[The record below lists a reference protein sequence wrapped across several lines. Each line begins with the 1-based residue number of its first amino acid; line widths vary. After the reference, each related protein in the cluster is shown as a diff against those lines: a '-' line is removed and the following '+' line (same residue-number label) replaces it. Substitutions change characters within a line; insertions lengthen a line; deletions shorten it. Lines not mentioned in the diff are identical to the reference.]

1 MLDNTTIEE
10 IRNKL
15 DIVEVINSYITLE
28 KKGKNYFGVCP
39 FHDDHSPSMSVSP
52 SLQIFNCFTCKSG
65 GNVFKFV
72 SDYENISFTD
82 AVIKLANSINYPLNI
97 TNNKQNSIQVKNA
110 EIFNIYDISNKFFVN
125 NIHTK
130 GASEA
135 LNYLSSR
142 NISNETIK
150 FFEIGLASMLNPL
163 SKFLLANNFS
173 NSTLTDYGLL
183 SENGFDIFNNRIMIP
198 IHNPNGQVIAW
209 TGRIYNNN
217 DSNKYLN
224 SKETSIF
231 KKGATLFNYHRAI
244 SYIKKSDSIIIVEG
258 NMDVVRLVNHNIN
271 NCVALMGTS
280 LTNEHI
286 SLIKR
291 LTNNIILCLDADK
304 AGIMATKTISEQLD
318 SKGFNV
324 KIAILE
330 KDSDPDE
337 YILKYGHESFLN
349 IINNAINFF
358 DYKLNVL
365 KNERNF
371 SNLEDISSYLKDVVN
386 ELNKSNDEILKEMTI
401 NKLSS
406 DYNISIDTLKG
417 MIVKKEVIKTNNF
430 VQPNNKES
438 KFEKASKRIIKMMLL
453 EEDAI
458 YLVKDKLSYFVD
470 EKYKILSE
478 EIIYYFKKHAIIEI
492 ADLCTFLN
500 NKGNLQSLF
509 LEIVNEYED
518 YKYNEE
524 ELLDYINLLNNKLL
538 LNQKKILKNQLKS
551 EYDPIKKAQLVNEI
565 LKLGDKI

>member
-1 MLDNTTIEE
+1 MLDNNTIED

-15 DIVEVINSYITLE
+15 DIVEVINTYITLE

-72 SDYENISFTD
+72 SDYENISFHD
-82 AVIKLANSINYPLNI
+82 AVIKLANSINYPINI
-97 TNNKQNSIQVKNA
+97 TSAKPNNNQIKNN
-110 EIFNIYDISNKFFVN
+110 EIYNIYDISNKFFIN

-135 LNYLSSR
+135 LDYLSSR

-150 FFEIGLASMLNPL
+150 FFEIGLASMINPL
-163 SKFLLANNFS
+163 SKFLLVNNFS
-173 NSTLTDYGLL
+173 SSSLINYGIL
-183 SENGFDIFNNRIMIP
+183 SDNGYDIFNNRIMIP
-198 IHNPNGQVIAW
+198 IHNHNGQVIAW

-217 DSNKYLN
+217 DTNKYLN

-231 KKGATLFNYHRAI
+231 KKGSTLFNYHRAI
-244 SYIKKSDSIIIVEG
+244 SFIKKEDNIIIVEG
-258 NMDVVRLVNHNIN
+258 NMDVIRLVNHKIN

-280 LTNEHI
+280 LTNEQI
-286 SLIKR
+286 ALIKR
-291 LTNNIILCLDADK
+291 LTNNITLCLDSDK
-304 AGIMATKTISEQLD
+304 AGINATNVIANELYN
-318 SKGFNV
+318 KGFNV
-324 KIAILE
+324 KITMLE

-337 YILKYGHESFLN
+337 YIVKYGAEAFLN
-349 IINNAINFF
+349 ILNNSINFF

-371 SNLEDISSYLKDVVN
+371 SNLEEISAYLKDVIN
-386 ELNKSNDEILKEMTI
+386 ELNKSNDEILKEMTL
-401 NKLSS
+401 NKLSN
-406 DYNISIDTLKG
+406 DYNISIDTLKS
-417 MIVKKEVIKTNNF
+417 MIIKKEVIKQ
-430 VQPNNKES
+430 QPLVKPNKDN
-438 KFEKASKRIIKMMLL
+438 KFDKASKRIIKMMLL
-453 EEDAI
+453 DENGI
-458 YLVKDKLSYFVD
+458 YLVKDKLSYFID

-500 NKGNLQSLF
+500 DKGNLQSLF
-509 LEIVNEYED
+509 LEIINEYED
-518 YKYNEE
+518 YLYNEE
-524 ELLDYINLLNNKLL
+524 ELLDYINLLNNQLL
-538 LNQKKILKNQLKS
+538 SNQKKILQDKLKS
-551 EYDPIKKAQLVNEI
+551 EFDPIKKAQLVNEI